1 MQPYVLMLQT
11 DPDDR
16 YITESTMDE
25 ISNNVPVQFISSLDE
40 MDNAIIEFGQPV
52 VILVNDQGAAQ
63 QGPVIVK
70 KLKLNSLYSHIPVV
84 LLGEVTTSE
93 YIQDCYRAGANTF
106 IIKPSTIAGTRK
118 KIATFFSYWFDV
130 AEV

>member
-1 MQPYVLMLQT
+1 MLYICTINYSGMQPYVLMLQT

-25 ISNNVPVQFISSLDE
+25 ISNNIPVQFISSLNE
-40 MDNAIIEFGQPV
+40 MDNAILEFGLPV
-52 VILVNDQGAAQ
+52 VILVNDQGSAQ

-93 YIQDCYRAGANTF
+93 YIQECYRAGANTF
-106 IIKPSTIAGTRK
+106 IIKHSTI
-118 KIATFFSYWFDV
+118 
-130 AEV
+130 